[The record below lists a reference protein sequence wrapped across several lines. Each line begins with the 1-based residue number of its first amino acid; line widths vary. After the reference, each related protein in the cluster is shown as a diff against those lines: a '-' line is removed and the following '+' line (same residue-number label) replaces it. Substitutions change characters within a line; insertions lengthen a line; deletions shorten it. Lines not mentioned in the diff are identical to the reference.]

1 MLKNYWRSLIYFL
14 SECQS
19 RPSHPN
25 IASVRERERERERYT
40 RPCIALTFIW
50 QQLEPLLSH
59 AEKACKGM
67 PEVQKKGSLEDLHAS
82 GADRRLLFISA
93 SLSIRCCHLWRRR
106 RTLERTSYRA
116 LMCGLK
122 WPEQNS
128 VQRLYSHIQLS
139 MIRQWCVVYHTTNK
153 YN

>member
-1 MLKNYWRSLIYFL
+1 MNVNHVRLIRASLL
-14 SECQS
+14 C
-19 RPSHPN
+19 
-25 IASVRERERERERYT
+25 VWERERERERYT

-139 MIRQWCVVYHTTNK
+139 MIRQWCVVYHIQQINTIK
-153 YN
+153 CI